1 MVQGPAS
8 FRRRLQHMT
17 ANCLAFCAR
26 WEERLKGL
34 RVFLYLRLLVV
45 GFGFVSTAGEA
56 ASRADWLGVRPPIR
70 FSDIPVV
77 FAFGIVAML
86 FVIGIQ
92 AVNPL
97 SAKVWLK
104 PAWLANPFSLRQPCQ
119 SFHLVAWYFMASGLG
134 AFVARVLS
142 HRPVNADV
150 PVLFAFGLGFRV
162 GLFLVEFA
170 FRWKFADTPSR

>member
-77 FAFGIVAML
+77 FACGIVAML

-170 FRWKFADTPSR
+170 FRWKFADTPSG